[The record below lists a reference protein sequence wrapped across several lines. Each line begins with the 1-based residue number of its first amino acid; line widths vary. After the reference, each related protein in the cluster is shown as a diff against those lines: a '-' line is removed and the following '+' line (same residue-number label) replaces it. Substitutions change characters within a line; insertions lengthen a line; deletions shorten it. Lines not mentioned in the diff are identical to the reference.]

1 MSNNIVKYFISQENQ
16 KYESKSKK
24 KYPQLN
30 KKTAKRL
37 RELYRNLSADEK
49 IKKKKKYVSIRNK
62 KMSNTDRER
71 KKEYLKN
78 YSYEII

>member
-16 KYESKSKK
+16 KYESKYS
-24 KYPQLN
+24 QLN

-49 IKKKKKYVSIRNK
+49 IKKKKKNMLALEIK

>member
-1 MSNNIVKYFISQENQ
+1 MRK
-16 KYESKSKK
+16 
-24 KYPQLN
+24 L
-30 KKTAKRL
+30 
-37 RELYRNLSADEK
+37 
-49 IKKKKKYVSIRNK
+49 KKKKKYVSIRNK